1 MRVTLKSIFRL
12 LTIFSITL
20 ASSLAGAPFGQVR
33 TSASGVVTSPPDF
46 DRLRVEGFDAVYSLD
61 YQTARERFENMT
73 RVSPDH
79 PAGYLYLANN
89 LWLET
94 LNRSRRLL
102 TSVYTNSSFYAEVK
116 KEDRVDAQRDRQFTD
131 LMNKALAT
139 AKARLQKNPN
149 DAEALYY
156 QASAYGLRAAY
167 GTSVK
172 RSFTRAIGDAN
183 DSIRIHKQVLKINPQ
198 YTDSYLSIGLY
209 EYVIDS
215 LPFGWR
221 LLARVAGLKGS
232 KKKGIEHLE
241 QVVTSGKY
249 TSDDAR
255 VVLIGIYD
263 RENRLERSLE
273 LLNSLAARYPRNY
286 LFQIERATM
295 LYRLDRREEG
305 AAAFTA
311 LLKDPNASETATDL
325 IHFSWGLGLQDK
337 GDYQGALEH
346 FGQVSRWP
354 KAEAGLVSLAHLNS
368 GKSLDAM
375 GKREEASAEYQTV
388 LKRDNVFDSHKQATE
403 YLKKPFAATKS

>member
-33 TSASGVVTSPPDF
+33 TSASGAVTSPPDF